1 MPLEPG
7 RGWGPA
13 LLSVL
18 AQAGGPRDVAFDP
31 SLDPGVHEF
40 PWAFYLFG
48 WCFSCGGWLYTAL
61 MIWMAVSCVR
71 RDPEWYLWLW
81 IIIIVPLGPFIY
93 FLARWIPGSQLQP
106 PKFLKKWTRGREL
119 ERLRIAAQQ
128 IGNAHQF
135 VEWGDALRET
145 GRTAEA
151 GTAYDKALVKDG
163 KNLQALWGGA
173 LVDCEHGRHAAAKE
187 KLSQVLTVDPAYKFG
202 DVSLLYGKCLHALG
216 EQDAAREHLCG
227 HTRRWRHPEGLYLL
241 ATLYAER
248 GETAKARDQLQGM
261 IQDLDGAPRAI
272 VRKQLF
278 WRGRA
283 RKLLRKLPSA

>member
-1 MPLEPG
+1 MLP
-7 RGWGPA
+7 PA
-13 LLSVL
+13 
-18 AQAGGPRDVAFDP
+18 QTGGPSDGAYDP
-31 SLDPGVHEF
+31 SLDPGVYEF
-40 PWAFYLFG
+40 PYSLYLFG
-48 WCFSCGGWLYTAL
+48 WLFSCGGWLYTGL

-93 FLARWIPGSQLQP
+93 LLARWIPGSQIQP

-145 GRTAEA
+145 GRMAEA
-151 GTAYDKALVKDG
+151 GAAYDKALAKDG
-163 KNLQALWGGA
+163 GNLQALWGGA
-173 LVDCEHGRHAAAKE
+173 LVDWENGRHAAAKE
-187 KLSQVLTVDPAYKFG
+187 KLSSVLAVDPAYKFG

-216 EQDAAREHLCG
+216 ESDEAREHLSR

-241 ATLYAER
+241 ATLYAGQ
-248 GETAKARDQLQGM
+248 GENGKARDQLQGM

-283 RKLLRKLPSA
+283 RKLLRKLPSTQPLS